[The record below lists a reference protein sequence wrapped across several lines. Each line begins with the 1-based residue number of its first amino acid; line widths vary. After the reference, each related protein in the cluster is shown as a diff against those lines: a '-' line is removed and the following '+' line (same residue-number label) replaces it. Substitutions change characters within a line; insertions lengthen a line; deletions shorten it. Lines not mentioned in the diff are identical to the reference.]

1 MSRFQCP
8 YPDNLNPLS
17 PNGFQLIIDR
27 LPGVSFFTQDAP
39 IPSIVLPE
47 SIQNTQFSDISV
59 PGDKLNFEP
68 LSITFLVDE
77 KMENWKS
84 IFNWMS
90 GLGFPESNEQYSD
103 YINSVKTGY
112 SELQK
117 FYSEARLIVYG
128 NNLTPIQTLNF
139 EDIYPT
145 SLGQLSFTN
154 VSNDVQYLT
163 ASATFNYTTYNF
175 D

>member
-1 MSRFQCP
+1 MKFSCP
-8 YPDNLNPLS
+8 FPDNLNPLS

-27 LPGVSFFTQDAP
+27 LPGVTFFCQEAP
-39 IPSIVLPE
+39 IPNVILPD
-47 SIQNTQFSDISV
+47 SVQGSPFVDISV

-68 LSITFLVDE
+68 LTITFLVDE

-84 IFNWMS
+84 IFNWMN
-90 GLGFPESNEQYSD
+90 GLGFPESNEQYTD
-103 YINSVKTGY
+103 YIDSVESGY

-117 FYSEARLIVYG
+117 FYSEARLIVFG
-128 NNLTPIQTLNF
+128 NNLTQIQTINF
-139 EDIYPT
+139 VDIYPT
-145 SLGQLSFTN
+145 SLGQLEFTN

-163 ASATFNYTTYNF
+163 ATATFNYTLFKF